1 MTNKF
6 KPLLACEVPIDKV
19 VFPMYA
25 SVKLDGILAIVLDG
39 VLVSRT
45 LKPIRNKYLQQK
57 FGKPEYNFFVGELVC
72 GDIYAEDVFQK
83 STSAVMSIEGEPK
96 DVKFYIF
103 DYCKNKDD
111 PFIVRIEDLI
121 TKCIDIDSDDLH
133 VIRQKLIYNKDEFNT
148 FFEAEFKKNGEGIIL
163 RKPDGVYKYGRSTP
177 KQMLSC
183 KYKFMEQDEFIITGF
198 VEQQTNTNEAVINEL
213 GYTERSSSKE
223 GMVGNNTLGAFIVQ
237 SLCGSITF
245 TVGTGRGLTKEL
257 RKEIWDNK
265 ESYLGKYASIRY
277 MKAGVVDKPRQP
289 ILVGIRDENDL

>member
-1 MTNKF
+1 MKF
-6 KPLLACEVPIDKV
+6 KPLLACEVPIENIK
-19 VFPMYA
+19 FPMYA

-83 STSAVMSIEGEPK
+83 TTSAVMSIDGEPE

-111 PFIVRIEDLI
+111 PFFVRIEDLT
-121 TKCIDIDSDDLH
+121 TKRISIDCDDIH
-133 VIRQKLIYNKDEFNT
+133 VLPQILIHNVDEFNAFYAT
-148 FFEAEFKKNGEGIIL
+148 ESERNGEGVIL
-163 RKPDGVYKYGRSTP
+163 RKPDGEYKYGRSTP

-183 KYKFMEQDEFIITGF
+183 KFKFMEQEEFVITGF
-198 VEQQTNTNEAVINEL
+198 VEQQTNTNEAVVNEL
-213 GYTERSSSKE
+213 GYTERSSAKE
-223 GMVGNNTLGAFIVQ
+223 GMVGNNTLGAFIVE
-237 SLCGSITF
+237 SLDGSITF

-257 RKEIWDNK
+257 RKEIWNNRDD
-265 ESYLGKYASIRY
+265 YLGKLASVRY

-289 ILVGIRDENDL
+289 ILVGIRDEDDVS